1 MPGEGFLF
9 FMTDAELIKGCI
21 DRDKKTWDEFV
32 IRFSPIIHG
41 SIRNT
46 SKNHFEKY
54 GKRASSFEYDEI
66 VDELSHEVF
75 VSILK
80 DNCIALKKFA
90 GHCPLGGY
98 IGTIANR
105 KAIDYWRRLRNQES
119 IDAEVDT
126 QEGKMQKSF
135 IGLQDDSTREGLKDI
150 FNRDTVALLLNGLD
164 EQERKLC
171 ELTFLDELPPNE
183 VAERL
188 GINVDHFY
196 VRKQRLIK
204 KLKEIA
210 AGKDIC

>member
-1 MPGEGFLF
+1 
-9 FMTDAELIKGCI
+9 MTDAELIQGCI
-21 DRDKKTWDEFV
+21 DHNKKAWDEFV
-32 IRFSPIIHG
+32 LRFSPIIYG
-41 SIRNT
+41 TIKNR

-54 GKRASSFEYDEI
+54 GKRASHYEYEEI
-66 VDELSHEVF
+66 VETLAHEVF

-80 DNCIALKKFA
+80 DNCKALKTF
-90 GHCPLGGY
+90 GGLCPLGGY

-119 IDAEVDT
+119 IDAEIDT

-135 IGLQDDSTREGLKDI
+135 VGLEDDSTRDGLKGV
-150 FNRDTVALLLNGLD
+150 FNRDTVALLLNSLD

-171 ELTFLDELPPNE
+171 ELSFLDELPPNE
-183 VAERL
+183 VAQRL

-196 VRKQRLIK
+196 VRKQRLVK

-210 AGKDIC
+210 AKKDIC